1 MFQRNF
7 IVQAYVAEK
16 LQGDGTTIWS
26 FIGLKEV
33 RKRDL
38 NGGNDGTEVCLMVSG
53 KLQCSKRV
61 WLFGGCCNYEAAATV
76 PTYLGDS
83 LTGKGFIDFEE
94 PLKTR
99 EVVRNERGTSGG
111 N

>member
-1 MFQRNF
+1 M
-7 IVQAYVAEK
+7 
-16 LQGDGTTIWS
+16 
-26 FIGLKEV
+26 
-33 RKRDL
+33 
-38 NGGNDGTEVCLMVSG
+38 
-53 KLQCSKRV
+53 
-61 WLFGGCCNYEAAATV
+61 FGGCHKHKITARFFA
-76 PTYLGDS
+76 TYLGDS